1 MTNEPLL
8 AEMIDQCDVVF
19 HLAAA
24 VGVKLIVEQPVHTIE
39 TNVHGTEVV
48 LKHANKKKKLVII
61 ASTSEVYGKSAD
73 VPFREG
79 ADLVL
84 GATVKHRWAYACSKL
99 IDEFL
104 ALAYWKEK
112 KLPIVIVRLFNT
124 VGPRQTGQYG
134 MVLPTFVRQA
144 LAGQPITVFGD
155 GTQSRS
161 FTYVA
166 DVVDAL
172 VKLAQEPRAIGEV
185 FNIGNTEEVT
195 IRDLAERVKRIDRQ
209 RFGGAVH
216 PLRRGVRGRIR
227 GHAAPRPGHHQGR
240 PADRL
245 PAAPGPGRD
254 HLPSGGTLQ
263 ESLKPFGLLAFSLRP
278 LADARLKA
286 GSCTGPPLGGRAGW
300 PIEGIYSEAQ
310 GESPMNARI
319 LLASALVTLAACPRR
334 RSRSRCR
341 STAAR
346 STLSAEN
353 ATVRAILNE
362 WARVGGTRVVNAE
375 RIAGPPITVEFKG
388 AYEQQALE
396 SLLRGVSGYL
406 VGQRV
411 AAGTATSSGFDRI
424 VILATSTAPR
434 PAPVTPAVSR
444 PPGPQPLRR
453 LPVAT
458 DRAPGRA

>member
-1 MTNEPLL
+1 VRALLTGGAGFIGSHLAERLLELGHEVHVLDNLSTGSIDNIAHLKGRAGFSYVIDTVTNEPLL
-8 AEMIDQCDVVF
+8 AEMIDQCDVVY

-48 LKHANKKKKLVII
+48 LKHANKKKKLVVI
-61 ASTSEVYGKSAD
+61 ASTSEVYGKSTD

-195 IRDLAERVKRIDRQ
+195 IRDLAERVKRITGSSSPVQLVPYDE
-209 RFGGAVH
+209 AY
-216 PLRRGVRGRIR
+216 
-227 GHAAPRPGHHQGR
+227 
-240 PADRL
+240 
-245 PAAPGPGRD
+245 
-254 HLPSGGTLQ
+254 
-263 ESLKPFGLLAFSLRP
+263 E
-278 LADARLKA
+278 A
-286 GSCTGPPLGGRAGW
+286 GF
-300 PIEGIYSEAQ
+300 ED
-310 GESPMNARI
+310 M
-319 LLASALVTLAACPRR
+319 PRR
-334 RSRSRCR
+334 VPDISK
-341 STAAR
+341 
-346 STLSAEN
+346 
-353 ATVRAILNE
+353 
-362 WARVGGTRVVNAE
+362 VGNLVGYQPRLALEEIICRVV
-375 RIAGPPITVEFKG
+375 
-388 AYEQQALE
+388 E
-396 SLLRGVSGYL
+396 SF
-406 VGQRV
+406 QK
-411 AAGTATSSGFDRI
+411 A
-424 VILATSTAPR
+424 
-434 PAPVTPAVSR
+434 
-444 PPGPQPLRR
+444 
-453 LPVAT
+453 
-458 DRAPGRA
+458 